1 MTELELALL
10 GATILLGIYVLML
23 RRAVAR
29 LEQQNGDLRRASD
42 RTVEQLARTEAR
54 EQALAQ
60 VIADGLIV
68 VNPSMQ
74 VVYMNDVARE
84 LFTGAE
90 PTGRRLAD
98 VAWGFDLNPLVAN
111 TLAGRIESI
120 QQTVVREG
128 RAFLVR
134 ARPIGSRGEYGAIV
148 ALQDVTELQRLGR
161 ARRDFVAN
169 ISHDL
174 RTPLA
179 SIKLLVETLSKGAWS
194 DPAMG
199 PNLLAKIDAEVDS
212 LRQLADELFDLAQI
226 ESGQAPL
233 KLMTLHLVPLIDKAI
248 ARFALQAER
257 HDLKLTA
264 SELKDVNVLVDP
276 DQFDKVLGN
285 LIHNALK
292 FTPAGGCVTVSAH
305 AAVGDMVE
313 VCVADNGR
321 GIPAQDLPRIFE
333 RFYKVDRARS
343 RGEKG
348 TGLGLA
354 IARHLVEAHG
364 GKIRAES
371 TEGVGSTFCFTIP
384 AA

>member
-1 MTELELALL
+1 MEFGLALFL
-10 GATILLGIYVLML
+10 VTTILLGIYVLML

-29 LEQQNGDLRRASD
+29 LEWQNADFRRASD
-42 RTVEQLARTEAR
+42 HTTEQLARTEAG

-60 VIADGLIV
+60 VVADGLIV
-68 VNPSMQ
+68 VDPSMQ
-74 VVYMNDVARE
+74 VVYVNDAARV

-111 TLAGRIESI
+111 TLAGRIEGI
-120 QQTVVREG
+120 EQTVVRDG

-134 ARPIGSRGEYGAIV
+134 ARPIGSRGEYGAVV

-179 SIKLLVETLSKGAWS
+179 SIKLLVETLGKGAWS
-194 DPAMG
+194 DPQMA
-199 PNLLAKIDAEVDS
+199 PNLLEKIDAEVDS

-233 KLMTLHLVPLIDKAI
+233 KLMTLRLAPLIDKTI

-257 HDLKLTA
+257 HDLRLTA
-264 SELKDVNVLVDP
+264 GGVEDANVLVDP
-276 DQFDKVLGN
+276 DKFDKVLGN

-292 FTPAGGCVTVSAH
+292 FTSAGGCVTVSTH
-305 AAVGDMVE
+305 TVQDMVE
-313 VCVADNGR
+313 VCVGDTGR
-321 GIPAQDLPRIFE
+321 GIPAHDVPRIFE

>member
-1 MTELELALL
+1 MEFGLAFFLV
-10 GATILLGIYVLML
+10 ATILLAIYVLML
-23 RRAVAR
+23 RRVVAR
-29 LEQQNGDLRRASD
+29 LERQNADLRRAGD
-42 RTVEQLARTEAR
+42 RAAEQHARLEAR
-54 EQALAQ
+54 EQALSQ
-60 VIADGLIV
+60 VVADGLVI
-68 VNPSMQ
+68 VNPSMEI
-74 VVYMNDVARE
+74 VAVNNAARE
-84 LFTGAE
+84 LFTGSE
-90 PTGRRLAD
+90 PIGRRLAD

-111 TLAGRIESI
+111 TLAGRIESM
-120 QQTVVREG
+120 QQTVVRDG
-128 RAFLVR
+128 RAFLVS

-179 SIKLLVETLSKGAWS
+179 SIKLLVETLGKGAWS
-194 DPAMG
+194 DPHMA
-199 PNLLAKIDAEVDS
+199 PNLLEKIDAEVDS

-233 KLMTLHLVPLIDKAI
+233 KLMTLPLPTVIDKTI

-264 SELKDVNVLVDP
+264 SGVEDVNVLVDP
-276 DQFDKVLGN
+276 DKFDKVLGN

-292 FTPAGGCVTVSAH
+292 FTPAGGCITVSTH
-305 AAVGDMVE
+305 AVQDMVE
-313 VCVADNGR
+313 VCVADTGR

-371 TEGVGSTFCFTIP
+371 TEGAGSTFCFTIP

>member
-1 MTELELALL
+1 MDPWLALFV
-10 GATILLGIYVLML
+10 GSTIALAIYVLIL
-23 RRAVAR
+23 RRELAA
-29 LEQQNGDLRRASD
+29 LEAQNADLKRTSNRAA
-42 RTVEQLARTEAR
+42 EQLERTEAR
-54 EQALAQ
+54 GQSLAQ
-60 VIADGLIV
+60 VVPDGLIV
-68 VNPSMQ
+68 VNSSMEIT
-74 VVYMNDVARE
+74 YLNDAARE

-90 PTGRRLAD
+90 PIGRRLAD

-120 QQTVVREG
+120 QQTVVRDG

-134 ARPIGSRGEYGAIV
+134 ARPIGLRGEYGAVV

-174 RTPLA
+174 RTPIT

-194 DPAMG
+194 DPHMA
-199 PNLLAKIDAEVDS
+199 PDLLKKIDAEVDS
-212 LRQLADELFDLAQI
+212 LRQLAEELFDLAQI

-233 KLMTLHLVPLIDKAI
+233 KLMTLCLAPMIDKTM
-248 ARFALQAER
+248 ARFALHAER
-257 HDLKLTA
+257 QGLKFTA
-264 SELKDVNVLVDP
+264 SGVDDANVLVDP
-276 DQFDKVLGN
+276 DKFDKVLGN
-285 LIHNALK
+285 LVHNAIK
-292 FTPAGGCVTVSAH
+292 FTPAGGCITVSAH
-305 AAVGDMVE
+305 SVADMVE
-313 VCVADNGR
+313 VCVADTGR
-321 GIPAQDLPRIFE
+321 GIPAQDVPRVFE

-343 RGEKG
+343 REEKG

-354 IARHLVEAHG
+354 IAKHLVEAHG
-364 GKIRAES
+364 GKIRVES

>member
-1 MTELELALL
+1 MELLLAFFLVT
-10 GATILLGIYVLML
+10 TILLGSYVLRL
-23 RRAVAR
+23 RRAVTR
-29 LEQQNGDLRRASD
+29 LEWQNADFRRASD
-42 RTVEQLARTEAR
+42 RTVEQLGRTEAR

-60 VIADGLIV
+60 VVADGLII
-68 VNPSMQ
+68 VNPSMEI
-74 VVYMNDVARE
+74 VNVNDAARE

-111 TLAGRIESI
+111 TLAGRIEGI

-134 ARPIGSRGEYGAIV
+134 ARPIGSRGEHGAVV

-179 SIKLLVETLSKGAWS
+179 SIKLLVETLNKGAWS

-199 PNLLAKIDAEVDS
+199 PNLLAKIDGEVDS
-212 LRQLADELFDLAQI
+212 LRQLADELFELAQI

-233 KLMTLHLVPLIDKAI
+233 KLMTLRLATLIDKTI
-248 ARFALQAER
+248 TRFALLAER

-264 SELKDVNVLVDP
+264 SGVEDANVLVDP
-276 DQFDKVLGN
+276 DKFDKVLGN

-292 FTPAGGCVTVSAH
+292 FTPAGGCITVSTRAMK
-305 AAVGDMVE
+305 DMVE

-364 GKIRAES
+364 GKIRAAS
-371 TEGVGSTFCFTIP
+371 TEGVGSTFCFSIP

>member
-1 MTELELALL
+1 MEFGFAFFLV
-10 GATILLGIYVLML
+10 ATVLLGINVLML
-23 RRAVAR
+23 RRKVTQLEEQKSELRRSQDRTAEELEQAVAR
-29 LEQQNGDLRRASD
+29 EQSL
-42 RTVEQLARTEAR
+42 T
-54 EQALAQ
+54 Q
-60 VIADGLIV
+60 VTADGLLL
-68 VNPSMQ
+68 VNPSMR
-74 VVYMNDVARE
+74 VTYVNDPARE
-84 LFTGAE
+84 LFAGAE
-90 PTGRRLAD
+90 PVGRLLAD
-98 VAWGFDLNPLVAN
+98 VTWGFDLHSLVAN
-111 TLAGRIESI
+111 TLAGRIDAM
-120 QQTVVREG
+120 QQTVVHDG

-134 ARPIGSRGEYGAIV
+134 ARPIGSHGEFGAVV

-179 SIKLLVETLSKGAWS
+179 SIKLLVETLNNGAWS
-194 DPAMG
+194 NPDMA
-199 PNLLAKIDAEVDS
+199 PNLLGKIDAEVDS

-233 KLMTLHLVPLIDKAI
+233 KLMTMALPALVDKTVG
-248 ARFALQAER
+248 RFVLQAER
-257 HDLKLTA
+257 HDLTLAA
-264 SELKDVNVLVDP
+264 SGIQDVNVLVDP
-276 DQFDKVLGN
+276 DKLDKVLGN
-285 LIHNALK
+285 LIHNAIK
-292 FTPAGGCVTVSAH
+292 FTPAGGCVTVTAH
-305 AAVGDMVE
+305 SVDDMVE
-313 VCVADNGR
+313 VCVADTGR

-371 TEGVGSTFCFTIP
+371 AEGVGSTFCFTIP
-384 AA
+384 LA

>member
-1 MTELELALL
+1 MTELELALF

>member
-1 MTELELALL
+1 MTELELALF

-68 VNPSMQ
+68 VNPTMQ

>member
-1 MTELELALL
+1 MEIAVAFWL
-10 GATILLGIYVLML
+10 GTAIVLGVYVLRL
-23 RRAVAR
+23 RQAVAR
-29 LEQQNGDLRRASD
+29 LEQQNSEWRRTSEGAA
-42 RTVEQLARTEAR
+42 EQLARTKAGE
-54 EQALAQ
+54 LAVAQ
-60 VIADGLIV
+60 IVADGLII
-68 VNPSMQ
+68 VNPSMEI
-74 VVYMNDVARE
+74 VSVNDGARE
-84 LFTGAE
+84 LFAGPE

-98 VAWGFDLNPLVAN
+98 VAWGFDLNSLVAN
-111 TLAGRIESI
+111 TLAGRIEGM

-134 ARPIGSRGEYGAIV
+134 SRPIGSRGEYGAVV
-148 ALQDVTELQRLGR
+148 ALQDMTELQRLGR

-179 SIKLLVETLSKGAWS
+179 SIKLLVETLCKGAWS
-194 DPAMG
+194 DAHMA
-199 PNLLAKIDAEVDS
+199 PNLLEKIDAEVDS

-233 KLMTLHLVPLIDKAI
+233 RLMTLPLPTLIGKTI
-248 ARFALQAER
+248 ARFAHQAER
-257 HDLKLTA
+257 HDLYLAA
-264 SELKDVNVLVDP
+264 SRVEDVNVLVDP
-276 DQFDKVLGN
+276 DKFDKVLGN

-292 FTPAGGCVTVSAH
+292 FTSAGGRITVSTR
-305 AAVGDMVE
+305 AVQDMVE
-313 VCVADNGR
+313 VCVVDTGR